1 VFNVIDGVNFSLISG
16 LAPAVKEKEEEDEAL
31 DCIKATP
38 DCWR

>member
-1 VFNVIDGVNFSLISG
+1 MFNVIDGVNFSLVSV
-16 LAPAVKEKEEEDEAL
+16 LAPPTVKEEDDAL